1 MCRGM
6 QWLYICVCVWDLG
19 GWKAQTIGGGRWRV
33 NMVKENSWKGTTMYF
48 YGEWSYRLIDQF
60 SYRGGPGR
68 LLPR

>member
-1 MCRGM
+1 
-6 QWLYICVCVWDLG
+6 
-19 GWKAQTIGGGRWRV
+19 V
-33 NMVKENSWKGTTMYF
+33 NMVKKNSWKGTTMYF